1 MRVFYIPEVV
11 EFTERLSYQD
21 YARLDRAR
29 KLFERYGFQVGQ
41 KYIKKVTAS
50 GIWELRA
57 GNIRLFLGIKG
68 DRTIGVHI
76 IRKKTQKLPIRDI
89 KLAEKRFKEL

>member
-11 EFTERLSYQD
+11 DFTERLSYQD
-21 YARLDRAR
+21 YARLNRVR
-29 KLFERYGFQVGQ
+29 KFFERYGFQIGQ
-41 KYIKKVTAS
+41 KYIKKIKPS

-57 GNIRLFLGIKG
+57 GNIRLFLGIKE
-68 DRTIGVHI
+68 DRAIGVHI
-76 IRKKTQKLPIRDI
+76 IRKKTQKLLTRDI